1 MKCINDTLWQ
11 VSVRAMGLRWPSRP
25 VHILFV
31 FFIHNYHIYI
41 NIIVRSN
48 SIENSSVSIGFFIA
62 IDKIGWTSKD
72 RHDVWEHFIRLSN
85 VHVACLRLSI
95 HVLIKWKPFSYL
107 LFSSMFYNRAV
118 ILNAKKKKK
127 INLQLRQDNKIL
139 KVKEENRIYYTFG
152 FQCFFLYKSSLN
164 WFVTDFFLS
173 PFWCYINYSSQ

>member
-48 SIENSSVSIGFFIA
+48 SIQNSSVSIVFFIA
-62 IDKIGWTSKD
+62 IDKIGWTSMD
-72 RHDVWEHFIRLSN
+72 RQFIFSNFFFMHDVWEHFIRLSN

-95 HVLIKWKPFSYL
+95 HVLINWKPFSYL

-118 ILNAKKKKK
+118 ILNAKKKKR
-127 INLQLRQDNKIL
+127 N
-139 KVKEENRIYYTFG
+139 
-152 FQCFFLYKSSLN
+152 KSSA
-164 WFVTDFFLS
+164 S
-173 PFWCYINYSSQ
+173 PG